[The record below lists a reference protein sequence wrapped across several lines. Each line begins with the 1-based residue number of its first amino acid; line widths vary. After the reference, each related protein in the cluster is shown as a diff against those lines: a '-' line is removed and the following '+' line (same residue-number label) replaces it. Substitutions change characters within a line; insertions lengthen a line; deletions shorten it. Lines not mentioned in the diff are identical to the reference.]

1 MITAVVI
8 NAITYRA
15 AYSLFPLETFE
26 NRRLLFLRDERSA
39 LAVSKYYARGWE
51 DVPLTESMPRYAY
64 YRTYN
69 IGKRWVEDNRTWI
82 IPFDTRDVEIRLAV
96 TGVPQNLTSLN
107 IDPFSLNS
115 FSVTFTAPGV
125 ATDRIPD
132 YIMPGLARLSI
143 DFDIVKSDFF
153 ENVYTTCPEL
163 ALKMRSITWSL
174 DEILQDE
181 PMLSVNQR

>member
-1 MITAVVI
+1 MITAVVM

-39 LAVSKYYARGWE
+39 LAVKKYYARGWE
-51 DVPLTESMPRYAY
+51 DVPLTVTMPRYAF
-64 YRTYN
+64 YRTCD

-82 IPFDTRDVEIRLAV
+82 IPFDTTDVETRLAV
-96 TGVPQNLTSLN
+96 TGAQNLTSLN

-115 FSVTFTAPGV
+115 FSVTFTAPG
-125 ATDRIPD
+125 ASMDRIPD
-132 YIMPGLARLSI
+132 YIMPRLARLSI
-143 DFDIVKSDFF
+143 DFDIVTSDFF
-153 ENVYTTCPEL
+153 EGAYTACPEL
-163 ALKMRSITWSL
+163 ALKMNSILWNL
-174 DEILQDE
+174 RDIVDDE